1 MRIPVMPS
9 TIFGIGD
16 IAASLDGSTD
26 GPLNAE
32 SPFRVLKRMSVV
44 GHGPVTE
51 SEVAFIGA
59 LLELRLEQHWHHL
72 LSNLPV
78 MFQGSFHC
86 LAYSL
91 QIDR

>member
-1 MRIPVMPS
+1 MRIPLMPS
-9 TIFGIGD
+9 TIFRIGD

-32 SPFRVLKRMSVV
+32 RPFRVRKRMSVV
-44 GHGPVTE
+44 GYGLVTE

-59 LLELRLEQHWHHL
+59 LIELILEQHWHLL

-78 MFQGSFHC
+78 MCQRSFHC
-86 LAYSL
+86 LAYTVP
-91 QIDR
+91 